1 MTKKQKKAL
10 RRIIA
15 AALCMVAIWLAG
27 KLLPDLNTWLN
38 FAYLIPYLIVGYDVL
53 AEAVEGIRN
62 GDVFDENF
70 LMAVATVGAIAL
82 GEFQEGVA
90 VMFFYQVG
98 ELFQSYAVG
107 RSRKSIADLMDI
119 KPETANLVLE
129 DGSVS
134 EEDPEDVPEGSLIL
148 VRPGEKVPIDG
159 VVEEGESVL
168 DTAALTGESRP
179 VSVKTGDSVFSG
191 SVNASGVLKVRTT
204 KCYEDSTVA
213 RILELV
219 ENSSMKKARTE
230 AFITRFARYYTP
242 AVCCCAAALALI
254 PSLVTGDWRTWV
266 FRALT
271 FLVISCPCALVISI
285 PLSFFGGIGGAS
297 RSGILVKGGND
308 LEALSKLECLLLD
321 KTGTVTEGNFRII
334 ETVSEGETDPKAIL
348 SLAALAESYS
358 THPIA
363 QLIRE
368 GAGEHA
374 GGKLGTVKE
383 IAGQG
388 VVAEIDGKTVAVGN
402 EKLMRSVK
410 AEFRPL
416 DGIGTKVYVERD
428 GQYLGCIRIADEV
441 KAGSR
446 QAIRELEEL
455 GIRSVLLSGDSKSA
469 VLEVAE
475 AVGIRNAHG
484 ELLPEDKVTHL
495 EKMLSEKQSENSMI
509 GFVGDGINDAP
520 VLMRSDVGIA
530 MGALGSDAAIEAA
543 DVVLMDD
550 NLRKLPLA
558 VRISQKCMR
567 IVWENIIFSLFV
579 KALCLLFAALGYA
592 NMWWA
597 VFADVGVMVIAV
609 LNATR
614 MLRPIKLEE

>member
-10 RRIIA
+10 TRIIA

-168 DTAALTGESRP
+168 DTAALTGESKP

>member
-10 RRIIA
+10 TRIIA

-27 KLLPDLNTWLN
+27 KLLPDLSSWLN

>member
-10 RRIIA
+10 TRIIA

-27 KLLPDLNTWLN
+27 KLLPNLSTWLN

-168 DTAALTGESRP
+168 DTAALTGESKP
-179 VSVKTGDSVFSG
+179 VRVKTGDSVFSG

-368 GAGEHA
+368 GAGEHT

-455 GIRSVLLSGDSKSA
+455 GIRSVLLSGDSKSS

>member
-10 RRIIA
+10 TRIIA

-27 KLLPDLNTWLN
+27 KLLPDLSTWLN

-168 DTAALTGESRP
+168 DTAALTGESKP
-179 VSVKTGDSVFSG
+179 VRVKTGDSVFSG

-368 GAGEHA
+368 GAGEHTD
-374 GGKLGTVKE
+374 GKLGKVKE

-446 QAIRELEEL
+446 QAIRELGEL